1 MSEADLSSGRDVHRR
16 GEVLA
21 LLTLDDL
28 PDVGPATVRKLT
40 KVFGSA
46 RAALAAPF
54 RGFAAVA
61 GATAAAAR
69 SDPRIG
75 ASVERAL
82 SCAERLG
89 MEIVVLGDT
98 EYPPALLNLADPPTL
113 LFLRGRSELV
123 SRRGVAVV
131 GSRRCTARGR
141 DVATRLGRALARA
154 GVPVVSGLALG
165 VDGAAHRGAVDAEG
179 PTVAVLGCGADRPYP
194 RSHARLFRR
203 ILEHGL
209 VVSEFM
215 PGTDPLPHHFPRRN
229 RVLAALSRAVVV
241 VEAGKRSGALITVD
255 HALDLG
261 LDVYAV
267 PGPID
272 HPACEGSNRLLVDG
286 ARPLVSVESFLAEVV
301 GEDAA
306 VEATTREA
314 PHGDAGRVLSALEGG
329 TIHVDEVA
337 HRLGLD
343 VGSTLALLS
352 ELEVEGRVEQAPGM
366 RFRLAG

>member
-1 MSEADLSSGRDVHRR
+1 MSSAGRPDDHRER
-16 GEVLA
+16 RREVRA
-21 LLTLDDL
+21 LLTLDAL
-28 PDVGPATVRKLT
+28 PDVGPATVRRLVR
-40 KVFGSA
+40 VFGSA
-46 RAALAAPF
+46 RAALFASA
-54 RGFAAVA
+54 RRFAAVA
-61 GATAAAAR
+61 GRVAAGAR

-75 ASVERAL
+75 ASVEAALARA
-82 SCAERLG
+82 EQLG
-89 MEIVVLGDT
+89 MEIVVLGDAG
-98 EYPPALLNLADPPTL
+98 YPPDLLNLADPPTL
-113 LFLRGRSELV
+113 LFLRGRSELL

-131 GSRRCTARGR
+131 GSRRCTARAR

-165 VDGAAHRGAVDAEG
+165 VDGAAHRGAVETEG

-194 RSHARLFRR
+194 RSHARLFRSV
-203 ILEHGL
+203 LEHGL

-229 RVLAALSRAVVV
+229 RVLAGLSRTVVV
-241 VEAGKRSGALITVD
+241 VEAGRRSGALITVD

-272 HPACEGSNRLLVDG
+272 HPACEGSNRLLLDG
-286 ARPLVSVESFLAEVV
+286 ARPLVSIDWFMAEIV
-301 GEDAA
+301 GEGAVSAA
-306 VEATTREA
+306 PGRVV
-314 PHGDAGRVLSALEGG
+314 PDGDAGRILSALEGG
-329 TIHVDEVA
+329 AIHVDEVA